1 MTTLGVTFAL
11 AGVSMGGGKK
21 SQQQGPPMNATSK
34 EEEAFITYVFFF
46 GARPFFDVRRSF
58 VALGRLVVA
67 WRCHRILSCGWAW
80 AGLTVVLCAG
90 SS

>member
-1 MTTLGVTFAL
+1 MATLGVTFAL

-34 EEEAFITYVFFF
+34 EEEAFITYVF
-46 GARPFFDVRRSF
+46 GAFRLFHS
-58 VALGRLVVA
+58 ALSWSL
-67 WRCHRILSCGWAW
+67 GWVGW
-80 AGLTVVLCAG
+80 AGLTVVLCAV